1 MTATWPCSKA
11 SRRSQAEK
19 TIVGTVENNNDR
31 GQTHSW

>member
-11 SRRSQAEK
+11 SRSQAEK